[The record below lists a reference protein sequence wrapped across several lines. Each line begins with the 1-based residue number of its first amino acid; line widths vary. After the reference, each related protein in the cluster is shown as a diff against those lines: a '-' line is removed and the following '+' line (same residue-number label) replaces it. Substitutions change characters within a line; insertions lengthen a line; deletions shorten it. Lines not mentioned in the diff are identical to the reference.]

1 MSWKII
7 QGIVI
12 SVSAF
17 PFVAMLIGTI
27 GNDSITTTTI
37 TSRSSHQFMCTAFY
51 VGNSHF
57 MTAAHCMRK
66 DANANVKYHLVLGA
80 DSLNSPD
87 SIYVPVEDCGVHI
100 HPLHNP
106 ETMQY
111 DVAILALP
119 PSLDWGWLDRDER
132 YLHVPRNT
140 SELEEFERVDTRLS
154 ILGYGVDKTDRTDRT
169 DKINQTNRFNNH
181 PYGVLREGMV
191 HVVDPTH
198 FPNENIDHET
208 MMMAEG
214 EPVFFSNQVVDSC
227 YGDSGGPLF
236 DKNTS
241 TVVGIVSWGISCGL
255 ANYPGVYARISSALP
270 WIQQILKK

>member
-7 QGIVI
+7 QGIVV
-12 SVSAF
+12 SVSVF
-17 PFVAMLIGTI
+17 PFVGMLIGNI

-37 TSRSSHQFMCTAFY
+37 TSRSSHQFMCTAFH

-87 SIYVPVEDCGVHI
+87 SLYVPVEDCGVHI

-111 DVAILALP
+111 DVAILTLP
-119 PSLDWGWLDRDER
+119 PSLNFGGLGPDER
-132 YLHVPRNT
+132 YLHLPRNT
-140 SELEEFERVDTRLS
+140 SEVEEFERVDTTLS
-154 ILGYGVDKTDRTDRT
+154 ILGYGVDETDRLDR
-169 DKINQTNRFNNH
+169 INNH
-181 PYGVLREGMV
+181 YGVLREGMV

-198 FPNENIDHET
+198 FPNENIDPAT

-214 EPVFFSNQVVDSC
+214 NPVFFSNQVVDSC

-241 TVVGIVSWGISCGL
+241 TIVGIVSWGISCGL

>member
-7 QGIVI
+7 QGIVV

-17 PFVAMLIGTI
+17 PFVAMLIGNI

-37 TSRSSHQFMCTAFY
+37 TSRSSHQFMCTAFH

-57 MTAAHCMRK
+57 MTAAHCMQEK
-66 DANANVKYHLVLGA
+66 ATYHLILGA
-80 DSLNSPD
+80 DSLNSSD

-111 DVAILALP
+111 DVAILTLP
-119 PSLDWGWLDRDER
+119 PSLDFGGLGPDER
-132 YLHVPRNT
+132 YLHLPMNT
-140 SELEEFERVDTRLS
+140 SEVEEFERVDTKLS
-154 ILGYGVDKTDRTDRT
+154 ILGYGVDETGRINWLDKTAR
-169 DKINQTNRFNNH
+169 INDH
-181 PYGVLREGMV
+181 YGVLREGMV

-198 FPNENIDHET
+198 FTNENIDHET

-214 EPVFFSNQVVDSC
+214 DPVFFSNQVVDSC